1 MSITIK
7 KVKLTKSRTLEV
19 TLSEEVTV
27 NGMPVTNEVVKK
39 CEYLAHQDL
48 LDALAKLAPHMV
60 NICELMTPSEELI
73 VTGFTVS
80 ETSESAGVTIVA
92 SKTLTNGK
100 VLNLVSPFTDFFSED
115 YSMSEEL
122 QIDVNEC
129 VHEVQLYINE
139 GKSAIR
145 QASINFDEDDEAAD
159 VQISTGNE
167 PKKRV
172 RKKTS
177 MTISVNGGEEIPVEF
192 DKAI

>member
-48 LDALAKLAPHMV
+48 IDALTQLAPHMV
-60 NICELMTPSEELI
+60 NICELMTPSEELRI
-73 VTGFTVS
+73 TGFSIS
-80 ETSESAGVTIVA
+80 ENSEGGGVTIVA

-115 YSMSEEL
+115 YSLSEEL
-122 QIDVNEC
+122 QIDMNDC
-129 VHEVQLYINE
+129 VREVELYINE

-167 PKKRV
+167 PKKRG
-172 RKKTS
+172 RKKNS

>member
-60 NICELMTPSEELI
+60 NICELMTPSEELRI
-73 VTGFTVS
+73 TGFSIS
-80 ETSESAGVTIVA
+80 ENSDGAGVTIIA

-115 YSMSEEL
+115 YSLSEEL
-122 QIDVNEC
+122 QIDVNDC
-129 VHEVQLYINE
+129 VSEVELYINE

-159 VQISTGNE
+159 LQISTGNE
-167 PKKRV
+167 PKKRG